1 MAMRTNPTLRRGVW
15 TVAASVVCLALLG
28 IRLVIAPE
36 DQLGYMAWNLGLAWI
51 PVVLGWVI
59 LRAARGAAHGP
70 VLVPAVAAWILFLP
84 NAPYLLT
91 DLVHLRDR
99 ADGIPALDLV
109 MLAAFALTG
118 LLLFVVSVAAI
129 QEAARLRLGH
139 RVARGV
145 VPACIWLSS
154 AGIYL
159 GRVLRWNSW
168 DVLADPVGRVGRL
181 LGHLGDP
188 ATLAVAA
195 VFTAGVGACLHVAY
209 AALVRFGARAARV
222 ERRKGSLRG
231 HVGRSSSS
239 LKSVPVP
246 LFRYDRAS
254 AFHHGLSSHNP
265 IRPGPA

>member
-1 MAMRTNPTLRRGVW
+1 MTVRVNPSLRP
-15 TVAASVVCLALLG
+15 VAWAVASSLVCLGLLG
-28 IRLVIAPE
+28 VRLVIAPDGE
-36 DQLGYMAWNLGLAWI
+36 LGYMAWNLGLAWI
-51 PVVLGWVI
+51 PVVLGWLI
-59 LRAARGAAHGP
+59 LRAARRTAHGP
-70 VLVPAVAAWILFLP
+70 VLVLAAAAWILFLP

-99 ADGIPALDLV
+99 ADGVPALDLV

-118 LLLFVVSVAAI
+118 LLLFVLSVAAI

-139 RVARGV
+139 RVARGL

-168 DVLADPVGRVGRL
+168 DVLADPVGRVGGL

-209 AALVRFGARAARV
+209 AALVRLGANAAR
-222 ERRKGSLRG
+222 
-231 HVGRSSSS
+231 
-239 LKSVPVP
+239 P
-246 LFRYDRAS
+246 
-254 AFHHGLSSHNP
+254 
-265 IRPGPA
+265 